1 MVTGLTIFFG
11 EWSVYLFHCSTN
23 NISKDSPNEI
33 ANGTSCISLLFT
45 KRNPCPK
52 IIFSGIFQ
60 RDDKFS
66 RFRIIVPQFNQALKV
81 FTPTYNFI
89 DFLEPTKNWL
99 KNDGDLNNKLFW
111 ADHLHLQNL
120 EVKKLHNQ
128 FLHCYNSTKM
138 YQRIQNL
145 FLLVQLLA
153 VGSF

>member
-1 MVTGLTIFFG
+1 MKLLMELHAFPCY
-11 EWSVYLFHCSTN
+11 SQ
-23 NISKDSPNEI
+23 KEI
-33 ANGTSCISLLFT
+33 LVS
-45 KRNPCPK
+45 K
-52 IIFSGIFQ
+52 IIFSWTFQ
-60 RDDKFS
+60 RDDKCS

-99 KNDGDLNNKLFW
+99 KNDGDLNNNLFW